1 MVNKEIFVNTPFNF
15 IIKQIK
21 KLYLNSK
28 IYDRKISRV
37 YEGGLEYIPPL
48 NLLDCVVTIKNKKNR
63 IEDYNIES
71 VWDNFNLNQRD
82 LGKLHSFFWL
92 FKIDLKS
99 SKESVQMVIK
109 NWIEKNYKYNSKNWD
124 FETTSKRII
133 SWLSNTQLTCCLLYT
148 SPSPRDP

>member
-71 VWDNFNLNQRD
+71 VWDNFNL
-82 LGKLHSFFWL
+82 K
-92 FKIDLKS
+92 
-99 SKESVQMVIK
+99 
-109 NWIEKNYKYNSKNWD
+109 
-124 FETTSKRII
+124 SKRFKQTPQFFLVIQ
-133 SWLSNTQLTCCLLYT
+133 N
-148 SPSPRDP
+148 

>member
-99 SKESVQMVIK
+99 SKEITQSVILK
-109 NWIEKNYKYNSKNWD
+109 WIETNKNYNDKTWD
-124 FETTSKRII
+124 IETLSKRVIA
-133 SWLSNTQLTCCLLYT
+133 LSLIHI
-148 SPSPRDP
+148 